1 MNTVLQSDREFFH
14 LYSPIVRLVI
24 FKLLIFDKL
33 LAEAIS
39 FKYLVSANALSETIS
54 LWVDRARNTKI
65 VFDGLAY

>member
-24 FKLLIFDKL
+24 FLLIFDKL